1 MRFLQAIF
9 RFSPPYPHQNTFYAP
24 LIGRSTLKVHRFS
37 LMPTPTVFQQ
47 EVFDCTAL
55 DVLVRCG
62 FRALNNDDVETD
74 YCGLRGVYF
83 GDEQAWDEDGEGR
96 WKSAPAPRS
105 IPTNLNITGAT
116 ALPRT
121 VATERDT
128 VWRVASGMPVTVTW
142 ELLYDSL
149 VRHLISSYR
158 VRAWDCSDG
167 SEVFNQ
173 AVTGFS
179 ANLGMLPDGSYTIAV
194 AIESA
199 PQQHMS
205 AAKYLE
211 LVGELPSEEY
221 LYTQDDIEFFYDPE
235 RNLGV
240 RPADAL
246 HSLNV
251 AREEIVAAGEQQ
263 DKPQWIGYATSHE
276 SWSSQWAMT
285 PIVVGDGGWE
295 VGDGAL
301 PAPDVAL
308 IAAPTGDETHV
319 VTQETL
325 GDFAVAFDPFA
336 RSVACFYQA
345 TNGIRY
351 IGGERS
357 CDDGTETALWQW
369 HGDGTATLLA
379 TSKNYTTGLCECAG
393 LQSAHEARRMVEL
406 PDGTLIVQTLCSL
419 FRYDPHGH
427 RIEEKLVPWPRAT
440 DGHPGG
446 RSLLINGKDVAF
458 TTEYFGLQSEGEPA
472 AQFYNTYVSRS
483 IDVPQGI
490 GIGTLAHLDGTLA
503 LWKGRVYGT
512 VQNKYAVEEAVQ
524 GVAMMSPDGWQRTA
538 MHAYRAATHQLQ
550 RTARIGWHLV
560 ATGKA
565 PSSELPLFLSNDGT
579 LIEWGNSD
587 YRLRHIDSVSNTTG
601 YETGLAP
608 GFLPTDEYD
617 APRRLIEIGDRAT
630 GRILDSE
637 PETEIDCTD
646 AACQLEDFGPGAVWF
661 GEPLTVW
668 GDNLI
673 SGVAVVNAE
682 RWLSPSTPKP
692 FTEYFSEML
701 AAKDAL
707 IWARFDSSAPVEA
720 LETYTYPL
728 PVLGDLWMLPFPV
741 KEKVEFVVV
750 LPEDAGKIPPV
761 RLMVVC

>member
-1 MRFLQAIF
+1 
-9 RFSPPYPHQNTFYAP
+9 
-24 LIGRSTLKVHRFS
+24 
-37 LMPTPTVFQQ
+37 MPTPHVFQQ

-62 FRALNNDDVETD
+62 FRALNDDDIETD
-74 YCGLRGVYF
+74 YCGLRSVYY
-83 GDEQAWDEDGEGR
+83 GDEHAWDEDGEGR

-105 IPTNLNITGAT
+105 IPTELNIAGAT
-116 ALPRT
+116 ALPRDI
-121 VATERDT
+121 ATERDT
-128 VWRVASGMPVTVTW
+128 VLRVASGVPVVLTW

-149 VRHLISSYR
+149 VTYPISSYR

-167 SEVFNQ
+167 SEVYNQ
-173 AVTGFS
+173 AINGLS
-179 ANLGMLPDGSYTIAV
+179 AHLGTLPDGSYTVAV

-199 PQQHMS
+199 LQQHMS

-211 LVGELPSEEY
+211 LVGQLPGEEY
-221 LYTQDDIEFFYDPE
+221 LYTQDDAEYFYDPT

-246 HSLNV
+246 HPLNIER
-251 AREEIVAAGEQQ
+251 AQILAAGEQQ
-263 DKPQWIGYATSHE
+263 DNPQWIGYATAHE
-276 SWSSQWAMT
+276 AWSSQWAMV
-285 PIVVGDGGWE
+285 PFE
-295 VGDGAL
+295 VGNELWVIGNGVL
-301 PAPDVAL
+301 PAPDCAL
-308 IAAPTGDETHV
+308 VGAPTGDETHV
-319 VTQETL
+319 VTEASL
-325 GDFAVAFDPFA
+325 GDYAVAFDPFA
-336 RSVACFYQA
+336 RSVACFYEA

-357 CDDGTETALWQW
+357 CADGTETALWQW
-369 HGDGTATLLA
+369 HDDGTATLLA
-379 TSKNYTTGLCECAG
+379 TSKNYSTGLCECAG
-393 LQSAHEARRMVEL
+393 LQSAHEARRIVEL

-419 FRYDPHGH
+419 FRYDPHSY

-446 RSLLINGKDVAF
+446 RSLLVNGKNAAY
-458 TTEYFGLQSEGEPA
+458 TTEAFGQGQEGEPA
-472 AQFYNTYVSRS
+472 AQFYNTYISRS
-483 IDVPQGI
+483 GEAPQGT
-490 GIGTLAHLDGTLA
+490 GIGTVAHLDGNLA

-512 VQNKYAVEEAVQ
+512 VQNKYDIEEAAQ

-538 MHAYRAATHQLQ
+538 MHGYPAATRQLQ

-560 ATGKA
+560 STGKER
-565 PSSELPLFLSNDGT
+565 SSEEPIFLSNDGT
-579 LIEWGNSD
+579 LIEWGDSD
-587 YRLRHIDSVSNTTG
+587 YRLRHIDTVANSTG

-608 GFLPTDEYD
+608 GFLPGDEHNG
-617 APRRLIEIGDRAT
+617 PRRLIEIGDRNT
-630 GRILDSE
+630 GRILDTE

-646 AACQLEDFGPGAVWF
+646 ATCQLEDFGPGAVWF

-673 SGVAVVNAE
+673 SGMAVVNAE
-682 RWLSPSTPKP
+682 RWLSPSSPKP
-692 FTEYFSEML
+692 FTEYFAEML

-707 IWARFDSSAPVEA
+707 IWARIDSSAPVEA

-728 PVLGDLWMLPFPV
+728 PVLGDLWMLPFPA
-741 KEKVEFVVV
+741 KAKVEFVVV
-750 LPEDAGKIPPV
+750 LPETADKISPI